1 MHDGR
6 GRPSDDP
13 GPRSGGSFFFET
25 SRERRVRCDVS
36 QSPVRVSAKHFHIS
50 PPDIMYVFP
59 VFLDMYIL
67 TLYNACACDVPWW
80 MTEFCFLASRE
91 KNALPFAV
99 GTKKKCND
107 TIVISSKRRAMATVQ
122 NLRFFCT
129 WFCGRRKDAAR
140 STQNHLIRVFGPSLQ
155 QKMSIK
161 SVWPFGRSS
170 YVEIRHVF
178 ASPPCADRGQNNRW
192 SPKTVRFCRK
202 TKRLGERACLWDRT
216 ECAAAA
222 ARPKLIKLQQFG
234 LQVVND
240 GIYNSKWDANFK
252 TGNLIVGIKTS
263 VTSCT
268 TFTIN
273 SLKVAWNSLRAN
285 NFRPNRKLS
294 FDFIVLNSRG

>member
-1 MHDGR
+1 MSGIIGVTPTRMHDGR

-25 SRERRVRCDVS
+25 SRERRVRCGVS

-140 STQNHLIRVFGPSLQ
+140 NTQNHLIRVFGPSLQ

-170 YVEIRHVF
+170 YVDSTHFCVTSVCGPRTEQPVVTQKCSFLPEDEEAWRARSFV
-178 ASPPCADRGQNNRW
+178 GQNGVRCCRG
-192 SPKTVRFCRK
+192 PAKTDKIATIRSASRK
-202 TKRLGERACLWDRT
+202 RRY
-216 ECAAAA
+216 
-222 ARPKLIKLQQFG
+222 LQ
-234 LQVVND
+234 
-240 GIYNSKWDANFK
+240 FK
-252 TGNLIVGIKTS
+252 MR
-263 VTSCT
+263 C
-268 TFTIN
+268 
-273 SLKVAWNSLRAN
+273 
-285 NFRPNRKLS
+285 
-294 FDFIVLNSRG
+294 